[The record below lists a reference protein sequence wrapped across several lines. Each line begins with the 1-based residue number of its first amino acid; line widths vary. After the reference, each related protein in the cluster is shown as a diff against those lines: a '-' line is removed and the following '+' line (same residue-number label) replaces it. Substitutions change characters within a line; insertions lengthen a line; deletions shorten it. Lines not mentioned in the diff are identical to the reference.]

1 MNIVVNGRA
10 CKVDVKIDVNSATV
24 EEADASASVDGRYT
38 VVTTIVIGAT
48 LSVPGPTDSVRTEVT
63 RENVFMVMG
72 SEARDAAVDSML
84 VALVIVVEPNGKL
97 IEGGCHVVCI

>member
-10 CKVDVKIDVNSATV
+10 CKVDVKTDVKSATV
-24 EEADASASVDGRYT
+24 EEADISASVEGRYT

-63 RENVFMVMG
+63 RASVFMMMG
-72 SEARDAAVDSML
+72 LEA
-84 VALVIVVEPNGKL
+84 
-97 IEGGCHVVCI
+97 